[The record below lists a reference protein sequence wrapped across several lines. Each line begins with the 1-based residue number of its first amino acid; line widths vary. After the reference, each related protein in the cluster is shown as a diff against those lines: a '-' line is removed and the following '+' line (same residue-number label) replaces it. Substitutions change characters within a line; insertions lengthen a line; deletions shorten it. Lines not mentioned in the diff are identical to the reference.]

1 MTDQPGRPAVSLS
14 MSLGESSLAEEA
26 ERYRSLFAYSPHGV
40 FSLDRNGS
48 LTDAND
54 ALQRL
59 TGHTLDDLLSISYED
74 LLHPDDVAAGEL
86 AFRAV
91 LDREPQLLET
101 RLVTA
106 DGDVREVRMTAV
118 PVVVSDQ
125 VVGVHGITEDVTEAN
140 SMHRDLRAANAAKTL
155 FLANVSHEVRTPLT
169 LVIGATEMLLETG
182 LDDSQARLT
191 EMVSRN
197 GHRLLRLVD
206 DILDFSRLEAG
217 KMSLVAAPFR
227 LGDVVHDLLEWAL
240 PRADAR
246 SLGLDV
252 RLSEDLPTHV
262 HGDALRVSQVLSN
275 LVDNALKFT
284 ESGGVEVAVNLRPPP
299 DPGTGARAA
308 VPWVALT
315 VTDTG
320 VGIGPEHLGT
330 LFDSFTQAD
339 PTATRRHDGVGLGLA
354 ICRDL
359 VDLMHGE
366 LEAVSSPAGGSTF
379 TALLPLLEEPG
390 DGGAAAPPPVVRPS
404 AQALRA

>member
-1 MTDQPGRPAVSLS
+1 MIDRSGRDAVPLS
-14 MSLGESSLAEEA
+14 MTLGESSLAEEA

-54 ALQRL
+54 ALQQL
-59 TGHTLDDLLSISYED
+59 TGLSLEDLLSISYED
-74 LLHPDDVAAGEL
+74 LLHPDDLAAGER
-86 AFRAV
+86 AFTAV
-91 LDREPQLLET
+91 LDRRPQLLET

-140 SMHRDLRAANAAKTL
+140 AMHRDLRAANAAKTL

-169 LVIGATEMLLETG
+169 MVIGATEMLLDTP
-182 LDDSQARLT
+182 LDQGQARLT
-191 EMVSRN
+191 DMVSRN
-197 GHRLLRLVD
+197 GQRLLRLVD

-217 KMSLVAAPFR
+217 KILLVAAPFR
-227 LGDVVHDLLEWAL
+227 LADVVDDLLEWAS
-240 PRADAR
+240 PRADSR
-246 SLGLDV
+246 SLRLDV
-252 RLSEDLPTHV
+252 RLSEDLPARV
-262 HGDALRVSQVLSN
+262 HGDSLRVSQVLSN

-284 ESGGVEVAVNLRPPP
+284 ESGGVEVALGLTAPPALVTDAP
-299 DPGTGARAA
+299 
-308 VPWVALT
+308 VAPRVVLT

-359 VDLMHGE
+359 VDLMGGE
-366 LEAVSSPAGGSTF
+366 LDAVSSPGVGSTF
-379 TALLPLLEEPG
+379 TARLPLLDPCGPG
-390 DGGAAAPPPVVRPS
+390 P